1 MVSRERR
8 GLSNIVGSLL
18 LILIVFLA
26 WAFLYH
32 YALNYIH
39 ILSSSPDIQVRAVVI
54 LMNYQN
60 VQNPGTVMVQLYIS
74 DDAYTPFIVQ
84 NVSITSN
91 DTTKDLSGNTFYTA
105 IVPYSQLS
113 NYSVRLPVSV
123 MQAHTQLLYTFV
135 SNYYQ
140 KTKHSDWVIQ
150 GNYVIVTLTGQ
161 LGSSVIQIQTSAQ
174 VVSA

>member
-1 MVSRERR
+1 MVSRGRR

-32 YALNYIH
+32 YGLNYIH

-84 NVSITSN
+84 HVSITSN
-91 DTTKDLSGNTFYTA
+91 GITKDLSGNTFYTA
-105 IVPYSQLS
+105 IMPYSQLS
-113 NYSVRLPVSV
+113 SYSVHLPVSV
-123 MQAHTQLLYTFV
+123 RQAYTQLLYTFV
-135 SNYYQ
+135 SNYQVNQY
-140 KTKHSDWVIQ
+140 SDWVNQ
-150 GNYVIVTLTGQ
+150 GNYTIVTLTGQ